1 MSSSEEKVWLLH
13 LQVLEK
19 VAEVSFS
26 MFKCQMWQANGYNR
40 FLECFGLEGT
50 LNITSSQPTLPW
62 TETHLYLF
70 TFQRLQ
76 KKTCNSPKTC
86 ISVKE
91 WWVLCSSG
99 DKVVMAELTSYNQAY
114 HGLWIQIR
122 SRQLGSQ
129 ACIISSTGCRA
140 LGKVIE
146 GGSSLCWNL
155 VSTSY
160 IFQNSSESPR
170 TGGSSISLVLPV
182 QGLWVSPLI
191 ST

>member
-1 MSSSEEKVWLLH
+1 MLWVGRDPKHH
-13 LQVLEK
+13 L
-19 VAEVSFS
+19 
-26 MFKCQMWQANGYNR
+26 
-40 FLECFGLEGT
+40 
-50 LNITSSQPTLPW
+50 IPTHPAMGRD
-62 TETHLYLF
+62 TFHLYLL

-86 ISVKE
+86 ISVKKE
-91 WWVLCSSG
+91 CWVLCSSG
-99 DKVVMAELTSYNQAY
+99 GKVVMAELTPHRQAY

-122 SRQLGSQ
+122 SWQLGSQ

-140 LGKVIE
+140 LGIDIE
-146 GGSSLCWNL
+146 GGSTLCWNL

-160 IFQNSSESPR
+160 IFQTSSESPR
-170 TGGSSISLVLPV
+170 TGGSSINLVLPV